1 MGIIATRCARLAT
14 RRDHRLSRMVRI
26 IFVAPFG
33 LGQKTTVWAR
43 ILPLARELVGQGHT
57 VSVVIP
63 PWDTPV
69 DAGKHWVDQGV
80 QVINVTLA
88 GGLPAT
94 LARLVRQLD
103 VLQPQIVHIVKPRAH
118 AGLVQWI
125 LWQRRRLRGHGP
137 RILLDI
143 DDWEQ
148 AWAAI
153 NHYHPLVARF
163 LAWQEEWGIRHADG
177 ISAAS
182 HWLMAR
188 AQHYAPQT
196 PVCYLPNGVLPLPDA
211 DVAEPNSTAIPTPG
225 DTEQVL
231 FFSRYVEVEPAWLA
245 EFWCAL
251 SSLRPAAKLTIFG
264 DPLAPARLPLFQQI
278 MATACPA
285 AVDQVTWLAYD
296 AALLQT
302 LYAQAACAI
311 FPSSKTPLHEAKCSV
326 RLATTLLHGVPVVAS
341 AVGEQAY
348 YGAAGA
354 AHLVPADA
362 TPLEFGNAVAQ
373 VLTTPLLR
381 TDLRE
386 RAQQHL
392 LETYKWERLGT
403 QLGNFYAQA
412 VSGF

>member
-1 MGIIATRCARLAT
+1 ML
-14 RRDHRLSRMVRI
+14 RI
-26 IFVAPFG
+26 TFVAPFG

-43 ILPLARELVGQGHT
+43 TLPLASALASQGHA
-57 VSVVIP
+57 VAVVIP
-63 PWDTPV
+63 PWDTPA
-69 DAGKHWVDQGV
+69 DAGKSWVDQGV
-80 QVINVTLA
+80 QVVNVALT

-94 LARLVRQLD
+94 VARMVRQID
-103 VLQPQIVHIVKPRAH
+103 ALQPQIVHIVKPRAY
-118 AGLVQWI
+118 AGLVQWL
-125 LWQRRRLRGHGP
+125 LWQRRRLQGHGP
-137 RILLDI
+137 RIVLDV

-188 AQHYAPQT
+188 VHHYAPQM
-196 PVCYLPNGVLPLPDA
+196 PVCYLPNGVVPLVKG
-211 DVAEPNSTAIPTPG
+211 DVAQPNSPSVPALG
-225 DTEQVL
+225 GAEQVL
-231 FFSRYVEVEPAWLA
+231 FFSRYVEVAPAWLA
-245 EFWCAL
+245 DFWFAL
-251 SSLRPAAKLTIFG
+251 TKLRPAAKLTIFG
-264 DPLAPARLPLFQQI
+264 DPLAPERLALFQQV
-278 MATACPA
+278 MEVQCPSVA
-285 AVDQVTWLAYD
+285 AQVTWLAYD
-296 AALLQT
+296 AARTQA
-302 LYAQAACAI
+302 LYAQSACAI

-341 AVGEQAY
+341 AVGEQAH

-362 TPLEFGNAVAQ
+362 TPAAFASAVAQ
-373 VLTTPLLR
+373 MLTTPLLR

-392 LETYKWERLGT
+392 LETYHWAKLGV
-403 QLGNFYAQA
+403 QLENFYTGA
-412 VSGF
+412 VRGF